1 MQRRW
6 RSFLLL
12 LSAGAFLMP
21 CTGAEPAAPGAGQK
35 SEPKKA
41 TYRCRYMGEQ
51 TVEIDGKPDEA
62 AWNLAHAMK
71 DFRVLR
77 NSTEL
82 AKYKTTVRLVW
93 NDEHLYLSFVC
104 ANDGIRSEA
113 TTRDEPV
120 WEGETAEMFIC
131 PRGPD
136 AFYYEINFTPNNVVF
151 DSRIESWKYRDM
163 VKDWKKWAAGFNA
176 AIKSATQ
183 VERDGAGKVTGW
195 SLEAAIPF
203 KDLDVAGRK
212 APKPGDTWLFN
223 VFRIAV
229 KQDGKIEYS
238 MWQTVHPEFHRPH
251 QFPQL
256 LFAGRE

>member
-1 MQRRW
+1 V
-6 RSFLLL
+6 L
-12 LSAGAFLMP
+12 LSAGVCLIP
-21 CTGAEPAAPGAGQK
+21 RTSAEPAAPGPAAEPK
-35 SEPKKA
+35 PKKA
-41 TYRCRYMGEQ
+41 TYRCRHIGAQ
-51 TVEIDGKPDEA
+51 SVKIDGKPDEA
-62 AWNLAHAMK
+62 AWNLAGTMK
-71 DFRVLR
+71 EFRVLR
-77 NSTEL
+77 NATGA
-82 AKYKTTVRLVW
+82 AKYRSTVRLVW

-104 ANDGIRSEA
+104 ANDGIRSKA

-136 AFYYEINFTPNNVVF
+136 AFYYEINFTPNNVIF

-163 VKDWKKWAAGFNA
+163 VKDWKKWAQGFNA

-183 VERDGAGKVTGW
+183 VQRDDGGKVTGW
-195 SLEAAIPF
+195 TLEAAIPF

-212 APKPGDTWLFN
+212 APEPGETWLFN

-229 KQDGKIEYS
+229 KGDGKIEYS

-256 LFAGRE
+256 LFVGGE